1 MSSEL
6 TKDLSSTEE
15 SWEGVTGPHTL
26 AHGWQMGGGAGPRLL
41 PRVTSH
47 SGGTEEKI
55 LLRPPYEE
63 PKVPWHLAH
72 LNVVLMWPQYSVL
85 WGPHCVMDEM
95 VRADLG
101 LLRPFPF

>member
-15 SWEGVTGPHTL
+15 SWEGVTEPHTL
-26 AHGWQMGGGAGPRLL
+26 AHGWQMGGSGPRLL

-55 LLRPPYEE
+55 LLCPPYEE

-101 LLRPFPF
+101 LLHPFPF